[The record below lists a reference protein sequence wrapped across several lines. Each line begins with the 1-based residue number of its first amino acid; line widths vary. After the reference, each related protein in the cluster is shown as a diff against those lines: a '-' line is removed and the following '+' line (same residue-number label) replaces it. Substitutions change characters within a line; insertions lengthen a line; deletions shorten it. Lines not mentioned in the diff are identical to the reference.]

1 MISSEKP
8 TSHQQPDGTTGEMSL
23 GSREEHSVVCV
34 GGGRRDALALGIT
47 AAIVVFVGAIV
58 VLSIPYAV
66 LSAPL
71 PSSVDRLGLSIE
83 AFQKLFFGRSWY
95 LLVPSALFALW
106 MGYWVYK
113 WGLRSNLATPDET
126 PSEKKVE

>member
-1 MISSEKP
+1 MIANEKP
-8 TSHQQPDGTTGEMSL
+8 TSHQQSDHTTGEMSL
-23 GSREEHSVVCV
+23 GAHEEHSVNCV
-34 GGGRRDALALGIT
+34 GGGRRDALALAT
-47 AAIVVFVGAIV
+47 TTLIVVFVGAIV

-83 AFQKLFFGRSWY
+83 AIQNLFFGRPWY

-106 MGYWVYK
+106 MGYAVYR
-113 WGLRSNLATPDET
+113 WGLRSSFATSDET
-126 PSEKKVE
+126 TSEKKVE